1 MTFLIQYAFLS
12 AFFWMLCEGIM
23 MYILLVRVF
32 GAHDKKWRLLFLIIG
47 WGAYI
52 ASVHVGH
59 HDVK

>member
-1 MTFLIQYAFLS
+1 
-12 AFFWMLCEGIM
+12 

-32 GAHDKKWRLLFLIIG
+32 GAHDRKWRLLFLIIG
-47 WGAYI
+47 WGEYI